1 MAGYLKRER
10 WADGA
15 GLQPGGRGSPTG
27 STLPSPE
34 GGVNR
39 AVREFNMIRDGD
51 RIAVAVSGGKDSL
64 ALLRLL
70 QVRRSFSHTQY
81 ELAAVHV
88 LGDATGVTPPY
99 PPLEAWL
106 QTEGVPY
113 RIAEQE
119 VDPEVT
125 YSLDCRRCAWFK
137 ALRSFSPLRS

>member
-1 MAGYLKRER
+1 
-10 WADGA
+10 
-15 GLQPGGRGSPTG
+15 
-27 STLPSPE
+27 
-34 GGVNR
+34 
-39 AVREFNMIRDGD
+39 
-51 RIAVAVSGGKDSL
+51 
-64 ALLRLL
+64 
-70 QVRRSFSHTQY
+70 
-81 ELAAVHV
+81 V

-125 YSLDCRRCAWFK
+125 YPLDCRRCAWFK